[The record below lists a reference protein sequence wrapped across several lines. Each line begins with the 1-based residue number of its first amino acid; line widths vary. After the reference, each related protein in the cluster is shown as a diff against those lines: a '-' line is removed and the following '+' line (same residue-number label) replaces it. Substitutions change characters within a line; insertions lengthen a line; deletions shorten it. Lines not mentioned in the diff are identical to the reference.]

1 MHHSLIPYTIAA
13 NSNGAP
19 NIVQIEG
26 TIVGIFTDSNAYT
39 LTAFDVLTSPNGVD
53 LFDIGINIDIDVDTL
68 WAASTNGTW
77 VPWRAVGPYF
87 ALDGHDEALEHNLI
101 LVCRGVII

>member
-1 MHHSLIPYTIAA
+1 MNHSLIPYTIAA
-13 NSNGAP
+13 NSNGSP
-19 NIVQIEG
+19 NIVAIVG

-39 LTAFDVLTSPNGVD
+39 STTFDVYTSTDGVN
-53 LFDIGINIDIDVDTL
+53 LHDIGINIDIDVDML
-68 WAASTNGTW
+68 WAASTNSMW
-77 VPWRAVGPYF
+77 IPWRTVGPYF